1 MGGWNWLFCGR
12 SKAGGGELQ
21 PPEPFQLPAP
31 LPEWPQG
38 LGLFSLSPSAFP
50 LLAFHLLFV
59 LIDCGTSSR
68 LSRISINYW
77 LLVDLLQFVDSH
89 LVRSFLW

>member
-12 SKAGGGELQ
+12 SKAGGGELR

-38 LGLFSLSPSAFP
+38 LGLFSLPQ
-50 LLAFHLLFV
+50 
-59 LIDCGTSSR
+59 R
-68 LSRISINYW
+68 LSFAGFS
-77 LLVDLLQFVDSH
+77 FV
-89 LVRSFLW
+89 VRAD